1 MNYAVVIP
9 TIGRSSLARA
19 VSGLEC
25 HNTDSRAREIV
36 VVDDRA
42 AGYGPALRVPE
53 IGVPVRVLRTGG
65 RGPAAARNAGWRAVR
80 TEWVA
85 FLDDD
90 VVPGADWPARL
101 VQDLRGLPP
110 DVGASQGC
118 IEVPLPADRRCTDF
132 ERGTAGL
139 ASARWITADMAYRR
153 AALQRVGGFDE
164 RFGRAYREDADL
176 ALRVIAAG
184 YCIVTGQRRTVH
196 PVRPSGPLASLRAQ
210 RGNADD
216 ALMRRRHGPGWRQ
229 RIGDGPGRL
238 RRHGLTTAVLG
249 LTATALGRSAAAL
262 GRSAA
267 ALGRSAAAHG
277 REGAARQDSRIASA
291 AGLAWAA
298 LTAEFA
304 LHRILPG
311 PRTVE
316 EISRM
321 LVTSIAIPPV
331 ACWHRLAG
339 ELRWRRVRPATAVPA
354 AVLFDRDGTL
364 VHDVP
369 YNADPAA
376 VRPMPGAR
384 EALDRLRDIGI
395 PVGVVTNQSGVARG
409 LISCEQLEQVN
420 ARVAELLGAFGAW
433 SICPHGEDHGCG
445 CRKPAPGLVKEA
457 AAQLG
462 VPVGHC
468 VVIGDT
474 GADITAAAAAGA
486 RGILVPTARTLSQE
500 IRAAPEVA
508 PGITAA
514 VELALSGRVP

>member
-1 MNYAVVIP
+1 MSYAVVIP
-9 TIGRSSLARA
+9 TIGRTSLARL
-19 VSGLEC
+19 VSGIEGYSPQC
-25 HNTDSRAREIV
+25 HSQAPAEIV
-36 VVDDRA
+36 LVDDRA
-42 AGYGPALRVPE
+42 SGSGQALQAPE
-53 IGVPVRVLRTGG
+53 MGVPVRVLRTGG
-65 RGPAAARNAGWRAVR
+65 RGPAAARNAGWRAVG

-90 VVPGADWPARL
+90 VVPGPGWTAQLAR
-101 VQDLRGLPP
+101 DLDGLAA

-118 IEVPLPADRRCTDF
+118 IEVPLPTDRRPTDV

-139 ASARWITADMAYRR
+139 ADARWITADMAYRR

-184 YCIVTGQRRTVH
+184 YHIVTGQRRTVH
-196 PVRPSGPLASLRAQ
+196 PARPSGPLASVRAQ

-216 ALMRRRHGPGWRQ
+216 VLMRRRHGSGWRH

-238 RRHGLTTAVLG
+238 RRHALTTAAAVVMLG
-249 LTATALGRSAAAL
+249 AAA
-262 GRSAA
+262 R
-267 ALGRSAAAHG
+267 RHP
-277 REGAARQDSRIASA
+277 RVASA
-291 AGLAWAA
+291 AGLAWVA

-311 PRTVE
+311 PRTAD
-316 EISRM
+316 EIGRM
-321 LVTSIAIPPV
+321 LATSLAIPPA
-331 ACWHRLAG
+331 ACWHRMAG
-339 ELRWRRVRPATAVPA
+339 ELRWRRVSPATAVPA
-354 AVLFDRDGTL
+354 AVLFDRDDTL

-376 VRPMPGAR
+376 VAPVPGAR

-409 LISCEQLEQVN
+409 LISREQLEQVN
-420 ARVAELLGAFGAW
+420 TRVTELLGPFDAW
-433 SICPHGEDHGCG
+433 SICCHGEDHGCG
-445 CRKPAPGLVKEA
+445 CRKPAPGLVKDA
-457 AAQLG
+457 ATQLG
-462 VPVGHC
+462 VPVDRC

-474 GADITAAAAAGA
+474 GADVTAAAAAGA
-486 RGILVPTARTLSQE
+486 RGILVPTARTLGQE

-508 PGITAA
+508 PDITAA